1 MTIRLREAVPG
12 DEATLLALLRGLAE
26 YERLTDRFRATEAG
40 LAAALFGPRPAAQA
54 VLAEEDA
61 AGEALGMA
69 IWHRIFSSFA
79 CRTGFWLE
87 DIFVRPE
94 ARGRGVG
101 RMLLAEMAR
110 RLAAED
116 GETIAWSVL
125 DWNAPALDFYRGLGA
140 EPEDGGWTRMRLR
153 GEALERLR
161 G

>member
-1 MTIRLREAVPG
+1 MIRLREAVPG

-26 YERLTDRFRATEAG
+26 YERLTDRLKATEAG
-40 LAAALFGPRPAAQA
+40 LAAALFGPRPAAEA
-54 VLAEEDA
+54 VLAEDDA
-61 AGEALGMA
+61 AGEALGMV

-87 DIFVRPE
+87 DIYVLPE

-101 RMLLAEMAR
+101 RMLFAEMAR
-110 RLAAED
+110 RLAAEG
-116 GETIAWSVL
+116 GEVILWSVL
-125 DWNAPALDFYRGLGA
+125 DWNAPALGFYRGLGA
-140 EPEDGGWTRMRLR
+140 EAADAGWTRMRLG